1 AGLGDTLLISHIR
14 EAISGSSG
22 ETDHQLIAPVANVV
36 PATNQLLTFGGITWL

>member
-1 AGLGDTLLISHIR
+1 GDTLLISHIR